1 MLTVKEKSFLNA
13 AAVSHRVHDPAR
25 LDPLIH
31 ADVCLPFLLSGV
43 PRVLRDQTMISRD
56 APLFFEPRVENIAD
70 EVSGED
76 KLCRVAIS
84 TLTTTRQR
92 MRIILKCSMPRVVS
106 HAPCLVSEHFARRS
120 NDAIPLFRQKDT
132 LKKYTGEVY
141 R

>member
-13 AAVSHRVHDPAR
+13 AAVSHRVHDPTR

-43 PRVLRDQTMISRD
+43 PRVLRGQTMISRG

-84 TLTTTRQR
+84 TTTRTTDADYIKMFDVSR
-92 MRIILKCSMPRVVS
+92 CKPRAV
-106 HAPCLVSEHFARRS
+106 PHFRTFRATIKRR
-120 NDAIPLFRQKDT
+120 ATPLFRQKDT